1 MAAAEF
7 PEQEPRPN
15 RWMSVTLRFGIA
27 GLLMAYLIHSA
38 AIDWSAFGG
47 FLDHPEIVAAA
58 LGMLA
63 VSVVVTAMRL
73 PILLRA
79 MGFDLPVLPAIQL
92 TLMGM
97 FFGLFL
103 PGSASGDAAKIYYAV
118 SHQARGTRAEL
129 ATVVLFDRAIGMWAM
144 FVMPFAALPFFYSA
158 FAESEEIRALFAFC
172 GAVFGVGGGMLG
184 VVLFAPDGLVD
195 RARSLLS
202 VELVWRVI
210 DAVRGFRTHLRAIAL
225 AFLVSIGAHS
235 AAIGTTAFVAGAVAP
250 DSQVAELA
258 LVVPLGFV
266 ANALPL
272 TPGGIGVGEWAFH
285 RLFESIG
292 LDGGAEVA
300 LGWRL
305 GILCC
310 ALVGGLLYA
319 RGFRHR
325 LSRLSG
331 EEPRETETRQ

>member
-15 RWMSVTLRFGIA
+15 RWLSATLRFGIA

-38 AIDWSAFGG
+38 AIDWDAFGG
-47 FLDHPEIVAAA
+47 FVAYPELVAAA
-58 LGMLA
+58 LAMLS

-79 MGFDLPVLPAIQL
+79 MGFGLGTLPAIQL

-118 SHQARGTRAEL
+118 SNQARGTRAEL

-144 FVMPFAALPFFYSA
+144 FAMPFAALPFFYPAVSG
-158 FAESEEIRALFAFC
+158 SEEIRTLLLFC
-172 GAVFGVGGGMLG
+172 GAVFVAGGVMLG
-184 VVLFAPDGLVD
+184 AVLFAPAGWVD

-202 VELVWRVI
+202 IELIWRVI
-210 DAVRGFRTHLRAIAL
+210 DAVRGYRTHLRAIAL

-250 DSQVAELA
+250 ESQVAELA

-285 RLFESIG
+285 RLFEAIG

-305 GILCC
+305 GILCA

-325 LSRLSG
+325 LLRLSG
-331 EEPRETETRQ
+331 DEPSETETRE